1 MLPMLEEDIADLV
14 LDIDPI
20 RRIFLAI
27 KDNLTSSLAEALLPI
42 LNIEDQAPKVK
53 KAQRD
58 LTDREALTVRKNF
71 NKQEAKDLAQLI
83 DNLKNSPTRIEIELN
98 QVRAKHVDH
107 DEVNLI
113 QIPDVIIQK
122 KQEMLTKVKEGKAIC
137 SSLATILGSTK
148 EDKQR
153 IAEVDALWLK
163 ALEAIQGALSF

>member
-98 QVRAKHVDH
+98 QVRAKHV
-107 DEVNLI
+107 ELEK
-113 QIPDVIIQK
+113 QLEDVK
-122 KQEMLTKVKEGKAIC
+122 TD
-137 SSLATILGSTK
+137 S
-148 EDKQR
+148 DP
-153 IAEVDALWLK
+153 
-163 ALEAIQGALSF
+163 